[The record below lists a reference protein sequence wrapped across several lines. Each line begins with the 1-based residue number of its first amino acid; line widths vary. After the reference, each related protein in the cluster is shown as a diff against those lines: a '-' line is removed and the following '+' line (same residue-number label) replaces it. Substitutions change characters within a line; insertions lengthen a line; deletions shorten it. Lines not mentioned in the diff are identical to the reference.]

1 MSVED
6 DTQKRQAQRVPLLA
20 DVDLEIDSKIITA
33 MTVDV
38 SETGVRIDTLPALK
52 ISLRFVVDGELQD
65 RTAQLVWCRPTPEGG
80 MSYGLKYISD
90 TETPKEPEEV
100 LAGKT

>member
-1 MSVED
+1 MNVED
-6 DTQKRQAQRVPLLA
+6 DMQKRGSERVPLLA
-20 DVDLEIDSKIITA
+20 DVDLEVDSKIITA

-38 SETGVRIDTLPALK
+38 SDTGVRIDTWPPLK

-65 RTAQLVWCRPTPEGG
+65 RAAQLVWCKPTPEGG

-90 TETPKEPEEV
+90 TETQKEPEDV
-100 LAGKT
+100 LTGKT